1 MSYAIVDYSNK
12 SYLGILKVSSNTI
25 GEISISMPPFKN
37 NKSKKYALKLVKLLN
52 KNKIE
57 NVVLS
62 EKLLSN
68 SIFCGELIRNRK
80 YIVTGR
86 RLYKVLLCR
95 MLKDIAKQMDVSIQ
109 KLKIVLLV
117 KEYSLESMDLI
128 NNIAKNVKSL
138 IIVTNDADRYRR
150 LAEELFE
157 KYGIILKVFEK
168 EKTNFKYAHIVINI
182 DFLSEELNKIAVNPN
197 SLVICGF
204 AKKYKPKN
212 NFNGIVIKYVDII
225 SGREEIPGVDNLAIC
240 EVKIY
245 NYLRKIKEND
255 RVFERE
261 GYRIN
266 GYFGENGKIMSDE
279 FLKLGKNILDK

>member
-1 MSYAIVDYSNK
+1 
-12 SYLGILKVSSNTI
+12 
-25 GEISISMPPFKN
+25 
-37 NKSKKYALKLVKLLN
+37 
-52 KNKIE
+52 
-57 NVVLS
+57 
-62 EKLLSN
+62 
-68 SIFCGELIRNRK
+68 
-80 YIVTGR
+80 
-86 RLYKVLLCR
+86 
-95 MLKDIAKQMDVSIQ
+95 MDVSIQ
-109 KLKIVLLV
+109 KLKVVLLV

>member
-12 SYLGILKVSSNTI
+12 SYFGIFKVSINTI
-25 GEISISMPPFKN
+25 GEINISIPPFKN
-37 NKSKKYALKLVKLLN
+37 SKSKKYAIKLIKLLN

-57 NVVLS
+57 NVVLC
-62 EKLLSN
+62 ERLLSN
-68 SIFCGELIRNRK
+68 SVFCSELIKNRK

-86 RLYKVLLCR
+86 RLYKVLICR
-95 MLKDIAKQMDVSIQ
+95 ILKDISNQMEVSLQ
-109 KLKIVLLV
+109 KLKVVLLA
-117 KEYSLESMDLI
+117 KEYSSENIDLI
-128 NNIAKNVKSL
+128 SNIARSVKSL
-138 IIVTNDADRYRR
+138 IVVTNDSDRYRR

-168 EKTNFKYAHIVINI
+168 DKTNFKYAHMVINV
-182 DFLSEELNKIAVNPN
+182 DFLSAELNKIAISPN
-197 SLVICGF
+197 SLMICGF
-204 AKKYKPKN
+204 AKNYAPKN

-225 SGREEIPGVDNLAIC
+225 SGREEIPGIDNLAIC

-245 NYLRKIKEND
+245 SYLRKIKEND
-255 RVFERE
+255 RVFERK

-266 GYFGENGKIMSDE
+266 GYIGENGKISSEE

>member
-1 MSYAIVDYSNK
+1 MSYAIVEYSNK
-12 SYLGILKVSSNTI
+12 SYFGILKVSSNTI

-37 NKSKKYALKLVKLLN
+37 NKSKKYATKLIKLLN
-52 KNKIE
+52 RNKIE
-57 NVVLS
+57 NVVLCD
-62 EKLLSN
+62 KLLDN
-68 SIFCGELIRNRK
+68 SAFCSELIKGKK

-86 RLYKVLLCR
+86 RLYKALICR
-95 MLKDIAKQMDVSIQ
+95 VLKDVAKQMDVSIQ
-109 KLKIVLLV
+109 KLKVVLLV
-117 KEYSLESMDLI
+117 KEYSLENMDLI
-128 NNIAKNVKSL
+128 SNIAKNVKSL
-138 IIVTNDADRYRR
+138 IVVTNDADRYRR

-168 EKTNFKYAHIVINI
+168 EKTNFKYAHLVINT
-182 DFLSEELNKIAVNPN
+182 DFLSSELNKIAVSPN

-204 AKKYKPKN
+204 AKNYKPKN

-225 SGREEIPGVDNLAIC
+225 SGREEIAGIDNLAIC

-245 NYLRKIKEND
+245 NYLRKLKEND
-255 RVFERE
+255 RIFERE

-266 GYFGENGKIMSDE
+266 GYFGENGKISSEE

>member
-1 MSYAIVDYSNK
+1 MSYAVVDYLNK
-12 SYLGILKVSSNTI
+12 SYFGIFKVSINTI
-25 GEISISMPPFKN
+25 GEISISIPSFKN
-37 NKSKKYALKLVKLLN
+37 SKSKKYAIKLIKLLN

-57 NVVLS
+57 NVVLC
-62 EKLLSN
+62 ERLLSN
-68 SIFCGELIRNRK
+68 SVFCSELIKNRK

-86 RLYKVLLCR
+86 RIYKVLICR
-95 MLKDIAKQMDVSIQ
+95 ILKDISNQMKVSLQ
-109 KLKIVLLV
+109 KMKAVLLA
-117 KEYSLESMDLI
+117 KEYSSENIDLI
-128 NNIAKNVKSL
+128 SNIARSVKSL
-138 IIVTNDADRYRR
+138 IVVTNDADRYRR

-168 EKTNFKYAHIVINI
+168 DKTNFKYAHLIINV
-182 DFLSEELNKIAVNPN
+182 DFLSTELNKIAISPN
-197 SLVICGF
+197 SVVICGF
-204 AKKYKPKN
+204 AKNYVPKN

-225 SGREEIPGVDNLAIC
+225 SGREELPGIDNLAIC

-266 GYFGENGKIMSDE
+266 GYIGENGKISSEE